1 MFGVSLPT
9 VTEKKNSFHEYLL
22 HVHLKYIADGSA
34 RQPVTLQF
42 ASEKLRGNKD
52 VVLGA
57 VKSLPQA
64 FQFAR
69 DGLRRVRRHFG

>member
-1 MFGVSLPT
+1 M
-9 VTEKKNSFHEYLL
+9 
-22 HVHLKYIADGSA
+22 
-34 RQPVTLQF
+34 TLQF

-69 DGLRRVRRHFG
+69 DALRRGYIDGYGLEMRVANLALYTVYIVYII